1 MMNLILKI
9 PDKEV
14 PFYAILGSS
23 STTATIVTALSDPS
37 PNTTVTSE
45 ASATVVSSS
54 TNHYKHLKRP
64 TTLALRSKS
73 VPRNP
78 KCSFLSANKCLYHG
92 HKGGGSSAAGN
103 NGISDRNKSN
113 IFVRLTSLRKDRSGV
128 ITAVA
133 LKATVTRS
141 DSCDLQADKR
151 HMDAQEEV
159 ALASVAAAKVSKK
172 DTVKM
177 PTPVANNHAT
187 ATALAA
193 GNNNIDLYDDDESLA
208 EEYVSTLKLNVLI
221 GLVVLLVVSAV
232 GTAMLLSISKIWG
245 NHQDNVWMDDSGS
258 PVSMPQNYLD
268 AMSRDHDRFLHP
280 KDLSSFLFQYEVAR
294 KRKKLEKFKNTKQLQ
309 NMTRVE
315 ESP

>member
-1 MMNLILKI
+1 M
-9 PDKEV
+9 
-14 PFYAILGSS
+14 
-23 STTATIVTALSDPS
+23 
-37 PNTTVTSE
+37 
-45 ASATVVSSS
+45 
-54 TNHYKHLKRP
+54 
-64 TTLALRSKS
+64 ALRSKS

-92 HKGGGSSAAGN
+92 SHKGPSSGSAACT
-103 NGISDRNKSN
+103 NGDRSKSN

-141 DSCDLQADKR
+141 DSCDLQAEKR
-151 HMDAQEEV
+151 QMEAQEEAAVV
-159 ALASVAAAKVSKK
+159 AKMAAKK
-172 DTVKM
+172 DTVSNVKM

-187 ATALAA
+187 AAALAAAGA
-193 GNNNIDLYDDDESLA
+193 GNNNIDLYDDDESLS

-258 PVSMPQNYLD
+258 PVNMPQNYLD

-294 KRKKLEKFKNTKQLQ
+294 KRKKMASKQRQ
-309 NMTRVE
+309 NSTTFE
-315 ESP
+315 DNPWKSPKTDTDFGCDFEFSPIFIL